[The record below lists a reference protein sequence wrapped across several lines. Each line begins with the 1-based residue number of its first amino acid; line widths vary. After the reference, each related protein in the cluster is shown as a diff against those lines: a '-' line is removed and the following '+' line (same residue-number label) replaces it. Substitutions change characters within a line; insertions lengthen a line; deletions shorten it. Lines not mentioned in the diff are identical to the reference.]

1 LASNDTFGKRNS
13 ASDSEILGSSTVIS
27 ALRALIK
34 QCADSNAPVLIRG
47 ASGVGKEL
55 VCRELHNHSPRYSQ
69 RLVAIN
75 CGAIPGQL
83 LESELFGHR
92 KGSFTGATCDRKG
105 RFELANNGT
114 LFLDEIGD
122 MPLDLQVKFLRVLEE
137 RQIEP
142 VGANH
147 SIDVDVR
154 IVAATHRDLTQM
166 IEEGTFREDLYYRLN
181 VIPLTVPSLADRS
194 EDSVELVQHFSEKF
208 SAGRKPI
215 RLNHVSKGI
224 LQAYSWPGNVRELSN
239 FVQRLSVLY
248 PSQLIDISKIPRE
261 FIPAEMLALF
271 AGLSERVGGFERD
284 LSSDEMSE
292 HFQADYIAEPDQ
304 ATARA
309 NVRSTRQK
317 VPASRPKNKTA
328 QPDLFG
334 NEADALES
342 LNFFDDD
349 ERESQPDDEMQNFE
363 SIIRLSETLQELP
376 VGGVPTKNILNTLEA
391 NLIRTALAQTGGNV
405 SHAAG
410 LLQLG
415 RTTVIQKMA
424 KYDIKVEERV

>member
-1 LASNDTFGKRNS
+1 
-13 ASDSEILGSSTVIS
+13 
-27 ALRALIK
+27 
-34 QCADSNAPVLIRG
+34 
-47 ASGVGKEL
+47 
-55 VCRELHNHSPRYSQ
+55 
-69 RLVAIN
+69 
-75 CGAIPGQL
+75 
-83 LESELFGHR
+83 
-92 KGSFTGATCDRKG
+92 
-105 RFELANNGT
+105 
-114 LFLDEIGD
+114 
-122 MPLDLQVKFLRVLEE
+122 
-137 RQIEP
+137 
-142 VGANH
+142 
-147 SIDVDVR
+147 
-154 IVAATHRDLTQM
+154 
-166 IEEGTFREDLYYRLN
+166 
-181 VIPLTVPSLADRS
+181 
-194 EDSVELVQHFSEKF
+194 
-208 SAGRKPI
+208 
-215 RLNHVSKGI
+215 
-224 LQAYSWPGNVRELSN
+224 
-239 FVQRLSVLY
+239 VLY

-304 ATARA
+304 ATAQA

-317 VPASRPKNKTA
+317 APASRPKNTTA

-415 RTTVIQKMA
+415 RTTVIQKMV

>member
-1 LASNDTFGKRNS
+1 MASNDTFGKRNS

-271 AGLSERVGGFERD
+271 AGLSERVGG
-284 LSSDEMSE
+284 
-292 HFQADYIAEPDQ
+292 
-304 ATARA
+304 
-309 NVRSTRQK
+309 
-317 VPASRPKNKTA
+317 
-328 QPDLFG
+328 
-334 NEADALES
+334 
-342 LNFFDDD
+342 
-349 ERESQPDDEMQNFE
+349 
-363 SIIRLSETLQELP
+363 LSETFP
-376 VGGVPTKNILNTLEA
+376 A
-391 NLIRTALAQTGGNV
+391 MR
-405 SHAAG
+405 
-410 LLQLG
+410 
-415 RTTVIQKMA
+415 
-424 KYDIKVEERV
+424 

>member
-1 LASNDTFGKRNS
+1 
-13 ASDSEILGSSTVIS
+13 
-27 ALRALIK
+27 
-34 QCADSNAPVLIRG
+34 
-47 ASGVGKEL
+47 
-55 VCRELHNHSPRYSQ
+55 
-69 RLVAIN
+69 
-75 CGAIPGQL
+75 
-83 LESELFGHR
+83 
-92 KGSFTGATCDRKG
+92 
-105 RFELANNGT
+105 
-114 LFLDEIGD
+114 
-122 MPLDLQVKFLRVLEE
+122 
-137 RQIEP
+137 
-142 VGANH
+142 
-147 SIDVDVR
+147 
-154 IVAATHRDLTQM
+154 
-166 IEEGTFREDLYYRLN
+166 

-317 VPASRPKNKTA
+317 VPASRPKNTTA

-415 RTTVIQKMA
+415 RTTVIQKMV